1 MMNPGNLKVST
12 PSDFE
17 IAMTR
22 NFNAGRLL
30 VFEAITRPEL
40 VKKWMLGPPGW
51 TMPVCEI
58 DLRVGGS
65 YRYLW
70 RSEADGAE
78 MGTRGVFRE
87 VVKPE
92 RVVCTEKFD
101 QAWYPGEGLITNS
114 LVENAGQTT
123 LTLTVQYESR
133 EARDMALKSGMETGV
148 AMSFDRLEELVLS
161 AAMAGAKG
169 GNLS

>member
-12 PSDFE
+12 PSDLE

-22 NFNAGRLL
+22 DFDAAREL
-30 VFEAITRPEL
+30 VFEAITQAVL
-40 VKKWMLGPPGW
+40 VKKWLLGPPGW
-51 TMPVCEI
+51 SMPVCEI

-70 RSEADGAE
+70 RSDADGTE

-87 VVKPE
+87 IVKPE

-114 LVENAGQTT
+114 LVESAGRTT
-123 LTLTVQYESR
+123 LTLNVRYETR
-133 EARDMALKSGMETGV
+133 EARDIALKSGMDKGV
-148 AMSFDRLEELVLS
+148 EMSFNRLEELILS
-161 AAMAGAKG
+161 TAAAGAQG
-169 GNLS
+169 GRES